1 MSADAATL
9 PVPMRSLRDRGE
21 VLARLLRHPTAS
33 LGGVLLAAYI
43 AVAVLAPMLAPLD
56 PGRADLEQRL
66 LPPAWE
72 MGGAWRHLF
81 GTDQL
86 GRDVLSRM
94 IFAARVSLL
103 VGLITVLISHLV
115 GVAFGCLA
123 GYYRG
128 RLDAV
133 LSRVAELL
141 LAFPYLIFAIGA
153 MSMLGPGFWNLIWAL
168 AFKGWVEFY
177 RLARGET
184 LAEKEKA
191 YIEAAHALGRHEL
204 AIVGREILPNILHT
218 TLVLATLRVG
228 YMIVLEASLSFLGLG
243 IPPRIPAWGSMVN
256 DGRGVM
262 LTAWW
267 VSTLPG
273 LALVGAV
280 LAMNLLGEGLRE
292 VLDPRLRTARA
303 TPLPS
308 A

>member
-1 MSADAATL
+1 MAADVACMPERVGTL
-9 PVPMRSLRDRGE
+9 PERGE
-21 VLARLLRHPTAS
+21 TLVHVLRHPTVC
-33 LGGVLLAAYI
+33 LGGLLLAAYVL
-43 AVAVLAPMLAPLD
+43 VAVFAPALAPIDPDQVDLA
-56 PGRADLEQRL
+56 RRL

-72 MGGAWRHLF
+72 AGGMWSHLL

-86 GRDVLSRM
+86 GRDLLSRM
-94 IFAARVSLL
+94 VIGTRVSLL
-103 VGLITVLISHLV
+103 VGLITVLISHLLGV
-115 GVAFGCLA
+115 GLGCLA

-128 RLDAV
+128 RVDAV
-133 LSRVAELL
+133 LSRLGDLL

-177 RLARGET
+177 RLSRGEM

-191 YIEAAHALGRHEL
+191 YVEAAHALGRQDL
-204 AIVGREILPNILHT
+204 AIVAREILPNVFHT

-256 DGRGVM
+256 DGREVM

-267 VSTLPG
+267 VATLPG
-273 LALVGAV
+273 LALMGAV

-292 VLDPRLRTARA
+292 ALDPRLRSSRPA
-303 TPLPS
+303 PL
-308 A
+308 AAA

>member
-1 MSADAATL
+1 MAGEAVTRRGLAAALRERSA
-9 PVPMRSLRDRGE
+9 
-21 VLARLLRHPTAS
+21 VLADLLRHPTAC
-33 LGGVLLAAYI
+33 LGGILLAAYVFA
-43 AVAVLAPMLAPLD
+43 AVFAPLLAPHD
-56 PGRADLEQRL
+56 PERADLARRL
-66 LPPAWE
+66 LPPVWE
-72 MGGAWRHLF
+72 AGGVRPHLL

-86 GRDVLSRM
+86 GRDLLSRM
-94 IFAARVSLL
+94 IFGARVSLL
-103 VGLITVLISHLV
+103 VGLITVVISHLV
-115 GVAFGCLA
+115 GVGLGCLA

-128 RLDAV
+128 PADAV
-133 LSRVAELL
+133 LSRLADLL

-153 MSMLGPGFWNLIWAL
+153 MGMMGPGFWNLVWAL

-177 RLARGET
+177 RLARGDT
-184 LAEKEKA
+184 MAEKEKA
-191 YIEAAHALGRHEL
+191 YIEAAHALGRRDL
-204 AIVGREILPNILHT
+204 AIVAREILPNILPT
-218 TLVLATLRVG
+218 TLVLGTLRVG

-292 VLDPRLRTARA
+292 ALDPRLRGPRA
-303 TPLPS
+303 APLPTS
-308 A
+308 

>member
-1 MSADAATL
+1 MPADAVTFPAR
-9 PVPMRSLRDRGE
+9 VGALRGRGE
-21 VLARLLRHPTAS
+21 VVARLLRHPTAC
-33 LGGVLLAAYI
+33 LGGLLLAAYF
-43 AVAVLAPMLAPLD
+43 AAAVLAPVLAPFD
-56 PGRADLEQRL
+56 PGRANLPRRL

-72 MGGAWRHLF
+72 AGGTWSHLL

-86 GRDVLSRM
+86 GRDLLSRM
-94 IFAARVSLL
+94 IFGARVSLL
-103 VGLITVLISHLV
+103 VGLITVLISQLV
-115 GVAFGCLA
+115 GVTLGCLG

-128 RLDAV
+128 RLDAL
-133 LSRVAELL
+133 LSRLAELL
-141 LAFPYLIFAIGA
+141 LAFPYLIFAIGM

-177 RLARGET
+177 RLARGEM

-191 YIEAAHALGRHEL
+191 YVEAAHALGRHDL
-204 AIVGREILPNILHT
+204 AIVAREILPNILHT

-292 VLDPRLRTARA
+292 VLDPRLRTSQA
-303 TPLPS
+303 TPL
-308 A
+308 ATA

>member
-1 MSADAATL
+1 MTL
-9 PVPMRSLRDRGE
+9 PVPIRTLGERGE
-21 VLARLLRHPTAS
+21 TLARLLRHPTACLGS
-33 LGGVLLAAYI
+33 LLLLCY
-43 AVAVLAPMLAPLD
+43 VVMAVLAPVVAPLD
-56 PGRADLEQRL
+56 PGRPDLAGRL
-66 LPPAWE
+66 LPPVWE
-72 MGGAWRHLF
+72 AGGRWPHL
-81 GTDQL
+81 
-86 GRDVLSRM
+86 
-94 IFAARVSLL
+94 
-103 VGLITVLISHLV
+103 
-115 GVAFGCLA
+115 CLA

-128 RLDAV
+128 RLDGL
-133 LSRVAELL
+133 LSRLADLL

-168 AFKGWVEFY
+168 AFKGWVEFF

-191 YIEAAHALGRHEL
+191 YVEAAHALGRHDL
-204 AIVGREILPNILHT
+204 TVVAREILPNIIHT

-280 LAMNLLGEGLRE
+280 LATNLLGEGLRE
-292 VLDPRLRTARA
+292 VLDPRLRGTRAAPLATA
-303 TPLPS
+303 
-308 A
+308 